1 MPQEGTQL
9 AEKQRLFEEC
19 STKEE
24 DERKKR
30 EADEIEEERKRGTHE
45 HPNEFKP
52 DNSAHD
58 TSTNE

>member
-1 MPQEGTQL
+1 MLHQG
-9 AEKQRLFEEC
+9 R
-19 STKEE
+19 

-30 EADEIEEERKRGTHE
+30 EADKIEEERKRGTDD
-45 HPNEFKP
+45 HPNELKP